1 MSKCQRLIR
10 RQGLQKYNEITITQF
25 KKKKVSFKKNPDI
38 VSHLFTECFL
48 SYLVLPSC
56 WHSLNLVQG
65 IFT

>member
-10 RQGLQKYNEITITQF
+10 RQGLQKYNEITITQL

-56 WHSLNLVQG
+56 
-65 IFT
+65 